1 MYGESNMGTY
11 IIICKI
17 DTQWEFALWLRKLKP
32 GLYDNLEGWEE
43 VRGGRE
49 VQREGT
55 YVYLQLIHVDI
66 WQETTK
72 FCKAIIL
79 QLTNK
84 LIEKKNLS
92 TKCSVVP

>member
-1 MYGESNMGTY
+1 MEKQTQRTDLRTWQGEEGEGEMYGKSNMGTY
-11 IIICKI
+11 IIICEI

-32 GLYDNLEGWEE
+32 ELYDNLEGWEE

-66 WQETTK
+66 WQETT
-72 FCKAIIL
+72 
-79 QLTNK
+79 
-84 LIEKKNLS
+84 
-92 TKCSVVP
+92 